1 MSVTLSAGSVVAL
14 PGQQINI
21 ASLLNVTAGNNPTY
35 LVVSLLDRNEYT
47 ARSNGDAGTLSG
59 NGQTVGFDYL
69 WGDNETTGIVFTYDA
84 STGLYTNATYGDLS
98 NLVYSASTNPGDNTS
113 VSIFTTEDSDI
124 ANQYANDPL
133 TLASCAPTSTNYV
146 GSVTVT
152 TQPHF
157 EGPTP
162 EQATPHSIVATAMSF
177 VGQICNFNGCWILA
191 SNISAEAGASLPI
204 TSTMLGV
211 PGMASGEWIVAY
223 NGPAGQKGNWQSQIT
238 AGEIVV
244 FKTSSSSGHIA
255 TVVSGSGGSAMVVDN
270 IAYEN
275 QNGQITNS
283 ANDGAWDIII
293 APPHAASYEWGLAVP
308 GSVVVYELD
317 CPIITIIT
325 PTNSVAAGGSE
336 QLAPLFI
343 ASNPL
348 ASQAITEYQFYDTR
362 TGGAANDSFLVNGSN
377 IFANSATNAVTVDA
391 SDLSTVRLQAGNTG
405 GIDTID
411 VRAFNGSYW
420 GDWRKFTVNIVT
432 QGPVVSAQT
441 ASQAWQE
448 GEPVNFTL
456 AANTF
461 TDPQN
466 ETLRYKA
473 SLPNGAALPSWLR
486 FDAGT
491 QTFTGMVPNNVA
503 DLNIQVSATNT
514 SGLTASETFV
524 VQIPA
529 PTPPIVR
536 NQTATQVCATCE
548 VNFTLATNTFTDPCG
563 GTLAY
568 AATLSNG
575 APLPFWLTFNAAT
588 ETFTGT
594 MPTGTLALA
603 ISVTATNKNSLS
615 ASETFVAAMAQ
626 VANQFGQAMAGTT
639 SLSGASSSASTLTFA
654 PSPQDHTLNLAPPGH

>member
-1 MSVTLSAGSVVAL
+1 MSVFLSAGSVVAQ
-14 PGQQINI
+14 PGQRIKV

-47 ARSNGDAGTLSG
+47 ANSNGDTGTLSG
-59 NGQTVGFDYL
+59 NGQTVGFGYL

-84 STGLYTNATYGDLS
+84 STGQYTNPTFGDLS
-98 NLVYSASTNPGDNTS
+98 NLVYTNSSNPGDNTS

-133 TLASCAPTSTNYV
+133 TLVSYAPNSTNYV
-146 GSVTVT
+146 GSVAVT

-157 EGPTP
+157 VGPTP
-162 EQATPHSIVATAMSF
+162 SQATPHSITQVAMSF
-177 VGQICNFNGCWILA
+177 VGHVCNFNGCWILT

-238 AGEIVV
+238 PGEIVV
-244 FKTSSSSGHIA
+244 FMTSSYSGHIT
-255 TVVSGSGGSAMVVDN
+255 TVVSGSGGSAMVLDN

-317 CPIITIIT
+317 CPTIRITT
-325 PTNSVAAGGSE
+325 PTSKVAAGGSE

-343 ASNPL
+343 ASNPV
-348 ASQAITEYQFYDTR
+348 ASQAITEYQFYDTG
-362 TGGAANDSFLVNGSN
+362 TGGAANDRFLVNGSN

-391 SDLSTVRLQAGNTG
+391 SDLSTVSLQAGTSG
-405 GIDTID
+405 GIDTVA

-420 GDWRKFTVNIVT
+420 GDWRKFTVDIVT

-441 ASQAWQE
+441 ASQTWQE
-448 GEPVNFTL
+448 GPPVNFTL
-456 AANTF
+456 AANAF

-466 ETLRYKA
+466 EALRYKT
-473 SLPNGAALPSWLR
+473 SLSNGAAFPSWLQ
-486 FDAGT
+486 FDAAT
-491 QTFTGMVPNNVA
+491 QTFTGMVPNDA
-503 DLNIQVSATNT
+503 AGLSILVSATNT
-514 SGLTASETFV
+514 SGLTASETFS
-524 VQIPA
+524 VQTPA
-529 PTPPIVR
+529 PAPPMVT
-536 NQTATQVCATCE
+536 NQTATQCCGPRQM
-548 VNFTLATNTFTDPCG
+548 NFTLAADTFTDPNG

-568 AATLSNG
+568 TATLSNG
-575 APLPFWLTFNAAT
+575 APLPSWLSFDGAT
-588 ETFTGT
+588 ETFSGLMPEGT
-594 MPTGTLALA
+594 KALA
-603 ISVTATNKNSLS
+603 ISVTATDKNSLS
-615 ASETFVAAMAQ
+615 ASETFVAAIAQ

-639 SLSGASSSASTLTFA
+639 SLSGASSSASSLTSA
-654 PSPQDHTLNLAPPGH
+654 PSPQAIQ